1 MSTDSHLFL
10 DALEQMREIL
20 MSPDVSSRA
29 QAAGMSE
36 VIKDLFEL
44 MDQYA
49 VAQYDLEGQPKDSD
63 TLKSI
68 LDRLAAN
75 INVLE
80 THNLLSLKRLSFLS
94 DVSPKT

>member
-1 MSTDSHLFL
+1 MT
-10 DALEQMREIL
+10 
-20 MSPDVSSRA
+20 
-29 QAAGMSE
+29 E

-44 MDQYA
+44 VDQYA

-80 THNLLSLKRLSFLS
+80 THNLLSLKR
-94 DVSPKT
+94 

>member
-20 MSPDVSSRA
+20 ISPDVSSRA
-29 QAAGMSE
+29 QAAGMTE

-49 VAQYDLEGQPKDSD
+49 VAQCDLEGQPKESD

-68 LDRLAAN
+68 LDRLASKIEVVEN
-75 INVLE
+75 
-80 THNLLSLKRLSFLS
+80 HNLLSLKRLDFLS